1 MKSKEALVYY
11 ARRCAGVLIAAALA
25 VGIITAAVYHR
36 TETVIPESHAILF
49 FYRSNVPGTHADQW
63 EKSFL
68 AHAYPGTQYI
78 EVQCFQPGISGQ
90 VSAQDSGWFII
101 TARLA
106 KHEGDILFLD
116 RERYEYLQENGYL
129 APMDALPAVS
139 SLPENR
145 RLKASGQ
152 CFGLLMQGMLLEGLE
167 FPAAQ
172 DRTNNVLGPAEGGDE
187 LIACLYRTHTV
198 QAEAILNGILESA
211 QEIEPV
217 SEKPAGGSQS

>member
-1 MKSKEALVYY
+1 MKSKEALAYY
-11 ARRCAGVLIAAALA
+11 ARRCAGVLIAAVLA
-25 VGIITAAVYHR
+25 VGIITAVVYR
-36 TETVIPESHAILF
+36 RAETVIPENHAILF

-68 AHAYPGTQYI
+68 ARTYPETQYI

-139 SLPENR
+139 ALPQG
-145 RLKASGQ
+145 RLLKTGGQ
-152 CFGLLMQGMLLEGLE
+152 CFGLLVQGMRLEGLE

-172 DRTNNVLGPAEGGDE
+172 DRTDNVLGPAEGGDE
-187 LIACLYRTHTV
+187 LITCLYRTHTV
-198 QAEAILNGILESA
+198 QAEAMLNGILESA